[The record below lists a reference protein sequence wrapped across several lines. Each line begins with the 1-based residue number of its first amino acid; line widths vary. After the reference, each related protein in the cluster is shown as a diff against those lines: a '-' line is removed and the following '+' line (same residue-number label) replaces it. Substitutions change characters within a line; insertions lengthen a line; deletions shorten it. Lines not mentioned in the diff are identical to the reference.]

1 MATPVT
7 RALRNRYLSI
17 CSPLRVI
24 PFVLLLLTIRTAVPQ
39 DLAASGAPV
48 VSEKTTREVSPLLW
62 QDPTDI
68 AVRDLCYGEGGQSD
82 APRTTD
88 FAFAKEDLSGTNPK
102 FVVTDQ
108 DGVQWKI
115 KLGAEAKPEV
125 AASRLVWAVGYF
137 TNEDYYL
144 ADIHITGLPAKLHR
158 GRQFIGAGGIV
169 HDARMQRM
177 DKTTSKKIG
186 NWPWKQGPFAGTRE
200 LNGLRALMAVINNW
214 HLKDDNNKVFAE
226 KRLEAVAD
234 PPRQTYIVSDLGAS
248 FGTTGFVIGLSRSRG
263 NLAAFKSSRFVTKI
277 TPQYVDFATP
287 SRATLLDIF
296 NPSQFFMRLRLRW
309 IGKRIPRSDAKWM
322 ASLLARLSPS
332 QIRDAFRAAGYS
344 PEEVEG
350 FAEVL
355 EKRISVLNDI

>member
-1 MATPVT
+1 MATPLT
-7 RALRNRYLSI
+7 RTFREQNLRI
-17 CSPLRVI
+17 CSPLRI
-24 PFVLLLLTIRTAVPQ
+24 LPLVLLLLTGRAAVPQ
-39 DLAASGAPV
+39 DLAATSAPL
-48 VSEKTTREVSPLLW
+48 VSEKTTREVSPVLW

-68 AVRDLCYGEGGQSD
+68 AVRDLCYGEGGQTD
-82 APRTTD
+82 APRTID
-88 FAFAKEDLSGTNPK
+88 FAFVKEDLSGTNPK
-102 FVVTDQ
+102 FVVTDR

-115 KLGAEAKPEV
+115 KLGEEAKPEV

-144 ADIHITGLPAKLHR
+144 AEIHIAGLPAKLHR

-169 HDARMQRM
+169 RDARMQRM

-214 HLKDDNNKVFAE
+214 DLKDINNKVFAE
-226 KRLEAVAD
+226 KGREAGVD
-234 PPRQTYIVSDLGAS
+234 PPKQTYIVSDLGAS
-248 FGTTGFVIGLSRSRG
+248 FGTTGFVVGLRKSRG
-263 NLAAFKSSRFVTKI
+263 NLEAFRSSRFVTKVR
-277 TPQYVDFATP
+277 PQYVDFATP

-296 NPSQFFMRLRLRW
+296 NPPEFFMRLHLRW
-309 IGKRIPRSDAKWM
+309 IGKRVPRSDAKWM
-322 ASLLARLSPS
+322 ASLLARLSPE

-344 PEEVEG
+344 PDEVEG

-355 EKRISVLNDI
+355 EKRISILNDI